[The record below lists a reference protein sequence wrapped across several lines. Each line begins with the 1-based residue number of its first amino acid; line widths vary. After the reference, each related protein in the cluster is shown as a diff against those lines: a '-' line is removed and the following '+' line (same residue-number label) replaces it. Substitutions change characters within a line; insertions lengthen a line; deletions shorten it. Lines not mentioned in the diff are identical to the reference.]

1 MIYREMLMEN
11 IKKVQQGQ
19 DPLGV
24 MRDPNHAMID
34 TKLSESL
41 QSPEAGNRPVIAT
54 QIAPAQV

>member
-1 MIYREMLMEN
+1 MEN